1 MQMARL
7 NRAQKILDDVT
18 EKIAGGDTSEA
29 SLNAQVTHFTCF
41 TSTKVQILTELARAQ
56 ADAVACVVVA

>member
-7 NRAQKILDDVT
+7 NRAQKNLDDVT

-41 TSTKVQILTELARAQ
+41 TSTKIQIPTARVRALRRTLWR
-56 ADAVACVVVA
+56 